1 MEFTPYAIKK
11 FLLLVAV
18 FLLYSDQGI
27 HTEPVWNH
35 TQLQGLKKIKGFFF
49 SFPHPPQE
57 SGKKPDPVKKK
68 PQKKWKIDQQLT
80 KKF

>member
-35 TQLQGLKKIKGFFF
+35 TQLLQGLKKIKGGFF
-49 SFPHPPQE
+49 SFPYPPQE

-68 PQKKWKIDQQLT
+68 RKKNGKLISS
-80 KKF
+80 